1 MRRECWQVVDLA
13 KQNRLDDEDR
23 CVKLATQLRL
33 HCLLRNRA
41 VVTKKKLL
49 NAIKFGFDQLLYTR
63 KIDHDGA
70 WLTLAIGD

>member
-41 VVTKKKLL
+41 VVTKK
-49 NAIKFGFDQLLYTR
+49 
-63 KIDHDGA
+63 
-70 WLTLAIGD
+70 